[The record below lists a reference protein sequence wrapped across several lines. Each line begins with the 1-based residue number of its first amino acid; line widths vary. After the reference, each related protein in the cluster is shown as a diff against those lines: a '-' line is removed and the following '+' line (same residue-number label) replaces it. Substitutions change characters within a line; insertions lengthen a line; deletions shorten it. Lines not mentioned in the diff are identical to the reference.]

1 MNEPAQLVFDGDRM
15 RVCGV
20 VDFATVVELEQQGAK
35 WLREQAPPV
44 CRLDLGGVSRSN
56 SAGTALLLS
65 WLRTARVLGKDL
77 SIENVPVTLRKMML
91 LAGLEDVLSA
101 A

>member
-1 MNEPAQLVFDGDRM
+1 MSSREKVEVAARKQAR
-15 RVCGV
+15 RQCV
-20 VDFATVVELEQQGAK
+20 VSTWAS
-35 WLREQAPPV
+35 
-44 CRLDLGGVSRSN
+44 VSRSN

-77 SIENVPVTLRKMML
+77 AIENVPVTLRKMML

>member
-1 MNEPAQLVFDGDRM
+1 VNEPAQLAFDADRM

-20 VDFATVVELEQQGAK
+20 VDFAAVVELEQQGEK

-77 SIENVPVTLRKMML
+77 SVENVPATLQKIML